1 MYDFS
6 WKILGFS
13 NLTNFSLA
21 WVTLVALFW
30 DSIQTHTR
38 NQGKKK
44 SNFEESAKKKS
55 YNLLRLYTIIY
66 AGIHYAV
73 GLSTEDCVGQ
83 TCDSL

>member
-13 NLTNFSLA
+13 YLTNFSYT
-21 WVTLVALFW
+21 WVNLVALFW
-30 DSIQTHTR
+30 DSIKTHTR
-38 NQGKKK
+38 NQGKK
-44 SNFEESAKKKS
+44 SNFEEGAKKKS
-55 YNLLRLYTIIY
+55 YNLRLYTIIY

-73 GLSTEDCVGQ
+73 GLFTEDCVGQ